1 MNGPVVVPRLVSW
14 DGTSIPHTNE
24 SPQAASGT
32 TSSEQVNTKD
42 YSAPAI
48 SRSKT
53 PLSTVAEQ
61 MSITLASS
69 EDDLTQSLA
78 TKQQD
83 VDRYIALGCLHFRD
97 SILPSHK
104 SQAHIE
110 WMELL
115 YHGLPEEVKAIIGN
129 ETSRLLEAHWIRL
142 FLRNFAPGTAPFQSS
157 VRVYLMPEDWGRR
170 SVDRNSKKLKAAL
183 RHLLKSIDISTKAWY
198 GDPNENEIH
207 YFDPWA
213 GAELSSLY
221 YLFNKL
227 PSPAPVQ
234 GEIRDR
240 YTRAAVNDLLESA
253 TVSGWDEYG
262 EQALPGLRT
271 RLYAYQAR
279 SASAMLQ
286 REAAPQ
292 LQLDPRLE
300 VRSSPDGKK
309 FYFGSRDGSFLQEP
323 RYYEITRGGILAE
336 TMGLGKTVICLAVIL
351 ASKYHLPKIP
361 AAYRPPP
368 PVRHRVGKLS
378 DMAASILGRYSVP
391 ARGFLEQSEMNGAGD
406 MTKYR
411 NALDRNI
418 PFYEIPAELSRIN
431 RSARLPPPRQLIISS
446 ATIVVVPRNLLHQWQ
461 SEIKKHV
468 LQGGLKVLV
477 LDTVTKRGSKVQSN
491 LYDDDNMQ
499 FRSELPVPTEL
510 MKFDV
515 ILFTRNRFEQE
526 IQDGQDDQGRRAVR
540 GVTRVCKCSYI
551 GASRVPDC
559 NCVDYDK
566 FYESP
571 LKKIH
576 WLRIIIDEG
585 HSFSSSLSNAVLVAK
600 QIEAERRWVVSGTP
614 AKNLV
619 GVEVDMATME
629 TEGDTALQREL
640 AIEQR
645 KSFNLD
651 PDNLKAAKAL
661 GVLASNFLMARPWC
675 DSSEGKLDWEEH
687 IYRHEHQYRKTY
699 SGFSSGFLRTLE
711 GLLVK
716 TRPEDVEKDI
726 ILPPMRHRAVFLK
739 PCWYDKM
746 TANLFVQVLRANAI
760 TSERTDVDYLF
771 HKNSVKERHALIR
784 NLRQSNF
791 TWTGFSL
798 LDVVAT
804 LETSS
809 KYLAKEGINCSIE
822 DSQALLESCQVI
834 SRLTT
839 SEGWKALSNAHEVGM
854 AVKDWPRESR
864 STFALGDA
872 AEPTMIGITQ
882 LIEGQLHVDGNI
894 LSHDP
899 AAGLEAVGCEAKA
912 KVAALAEAEG
922 RAQDSDKKSMAGS
935 PSNKAGVP
943 LSLIDGHQ
951 SPSSRRTLVTTG
963 PSFSQ
968 RQSENS
974 TNDTA
979 AGLAVV
985 TSSLRSKKRKLT
997 LADEAANLPTSSPLH
1012 DTQIVGTTS
1021 AKLSYLLD
1029 KVMQHQATEK
1039 IIIFYDGDD
1048 AAWYIAQCLELM
1060 YVNHRIY
1067 ARNLENTLRS
1077 EYVRLFAE
1085 DPDIRVLMI
1094 DVACGALG
1102 LNLNAA
1108 SIVLISNPI
1117 HRPNIEAQA
1126 IKRAHRIGQTKEVLV
1141 ETLVLEN
1148 TIEHAIFNRAKTMT
1162 RADHQEAKELE
1173 DDADIVEIIQNAQI
1187 LPVGEDEGEGLSSFA
1202 LLQTPQKVFGRPNRH
1217 KYHRFGGT
1225 GSKSVEKPSK
1235 KAKTS
1240 KGGANGAEE
1249 MVSVETGMTPE
1260 RESPETVISQVYKVV
1275 SGLGSSIFGSG

>member
-1 MNGPVVVPRLVSW
+1 MS
-14 DGTSIPHTNE
+14 SI
-24 SPQAASGT
+24 
-32 TSSEQVNTKD
+32 TSSEQVHTKD
-42 YSAPAI
+42 YPASVT

-53 PLSTVAEQ
+53 SLFAVAEQ
-61 MSITLASS
+61 MSITSASS
-69 EDDLTQSLA
+69 KDEPTQSLA

-83 VDRYIALGCLHFRD
+83 VDCYIALGCLHFQE
-97 SILPSHK
+97 SLLPSHK
-104 SQAHIE
+104 PQADTE

-115 YHGLPEEVKAIIGN
+115 YHELPEEVKAIIGN
-129 ETSRLLEAHWIRL
+129 EASRLLEAHWIRL
-142 FLRNFAPGTAPFQSS
+142 FLHNFAPGTTPFQSS
-157 VRVYLMPEDWGRR
+157 LRVYLMPEDWGRR
-170 SVDRNSKKLKAAL
+170 SIDRNSKKLKATL
-183 RHLLKSIDISTKAWY
+183 RQLLKSIDISTTAWY
-198 GDPNENEIH
+198 GDPDENQIR

-221 YLFNKL
+221 YMFNKL
-227 PSPAPVQ
+227 PSPAPVP
-234 GEIRDR
+234 GKIRDR

-253 TVSGWDEYG
+253 TVSGWEEYG

-300 VRSSPDGKK
+300 VRSSPDGRK
-309 FYFGSRDGSFLQEP
+309 FYFGSRDGSFLHEP
-323 RYYEITRGGILAE
+323 RYYETTRGGILAE

-368 PVRHRVGKLS
+368 PVRRRVGKLS

-406 MTKYR
+406 MTKFR
-411 NALDRNI
+411 NALDRNL
-418 PFYEIPAELSRIN
+418 PFYEISAELSRIN
-431 RSARLPPPRQLIISS
+431 RSSRIPPPRQLIISS
-446 ATIVVVPRNLLHQWQ
+446 STIVVVPRNLLHQWQ

-515 ILFTRNRFEQE
+515 LLFTRNRFEQE

-540 GVTRVCKCSYI
+540 GVTRVCKCPYI
-551 GASRVPDC
+551 GASRVPNC
-559 NCVDYDK
+559 NCVDYDE

-619 GVEVDMATME
+619 GVEVDIATME
-629 TEGDTALQREL
+629 TESDTALQREL

-699 SGFSSGFLRTLE
+699 SGFSSCFLRTLE
-711 GLLVK
+711 GLVVK
-716 TRPEDVEKDI
+716 TRPEDVERDI
-726 ILPPMRHRAVFLK
+726 ILPPMRHRVVFLK

-771 HKNSVKERHALIR
+771 HKNSAKERHALIR

-804 LETSS
+804 IETSS

-822 DSQALLESCQVI
+822 DSRALLESCQVV
-834 SRLTT
+834 SKLTT

-854 AVKDWPRESR
+854 AIKDWPRESR
-864 STFALGDA
+864 SSFALGDS
-872 AEPTMIGITQ
+872 AEPTMVGITQ

-894 LSHDP
+894 LSPDP
-899 AAGLEAVGCEAKA
+899 AVGLEAVGCEAKA
-912 KVAALAEAEG
+912 KVAAIAEAEG
-922 RAQDSDKKSMAGS
+922 RAQDSDKKTLADS
-935 PSNKAGVP
+935 PSKKAGVP

-951 SPSSRRTLVTTG
+951 SPTNRRTLVTAGT
-963 PSFSQ
+963 SSQ

-974 TNDTA
+974 SHDTA
-979 AGLAVV
+979 AGVAVV

-997 LADEAANLPTSSPLH
+997 LADETANLPTSSPLH

-1039 IIIFYDGDD
+1039 IIIFYDGDN

-1067 ARNLENTLRS
+1067 ARNLDNTLRS
-1077 EYVRLFAE
+1077 EYVRLFTE
-1085 DPDIRVLMI
+1085 DPDVRVLMI

-1108 SIVLISNPI
+1108 SIVLILNPI
-1117 HRPNIEAQA
+1117 NRPNIEAQA

-1148 TIEHAIFNRAKTMT
+1148 TIEHAIFSRAKKMT

-1173 DDADIVEIIQNAQI
+1173 DDAGIVEIIQNAQI
-1187 LPVGEDEGEGLSSFA
+1187 LPVEENEGEGLSSFA

-1235 KAKTS
+1235 KARIP
-1240 KGGANGAEE
+1240 KGGTNGAEE
-1249 MVSVETGMTPE
+1249 VVPMETGMAPERGPVETG
-1260 RESPETVISQVYKVV
+1260 ISQVHKVV
-1275 SGLGSSIFGSG
+1275 SGLTSSIFGSG

>member
-1 MNGPVVVPRLVSW
+1 
-14 DGTSIPHTNE
+14 
-24 SPQAASGT
+24 
-32 TSSEQVNTKD
+32 
-42 YSAPAI
+42 
-48 SRSKT
+48 
-53 PLSTVAEQ
+53 
-61 MSITLASS
+61 MSITPASS
-69 EDDLTQSLA
+69 KDGLIQSLA

-83 VDRYIALGCLHFRD
+83 VDCYIALGCLHFQE
-97 SILPSHK
+97 SLFPSHK
-104 SQAHIE
+104 SQADTE

-115 YHGLPEEVKAIIGN
+115 YHELPDEMKAIIGN
-129 ETSRLLEAHWIRL
+129 EASRLLEAHWIRL
-142 FLRNFAPGTAPFQSS
+142 FLHNFTPGTAHFQSS

-170 SVDRNSKKLKAAL
+170 SIDRNSKKLKAAL

-198 GDPNENEIH
+198 GDHDEKEIR
-207 YFDPWA
+207 YFDSWA
-213 GAELSSLY
+213 DAELSSLY

-227 PSPAPVQ
+227 PSPAPVP

-240 YTRAAVNDLLESA
+240 YTRAAINDLLESA
-253 TVSGWDEYG
+253 NVSGWEEYG

-286 REAAPQ
+286 KEAAPQ

-309 FYFGSRDGSFLQEP
+309 FYFGSRDGSFLHEP
-323 RYYEITRGGILAE
+323 RYYETTRGGILAE

-368 PVRHRVGKLS
+368 PVRHRIGKLS
-378 DMAASILGRYSVP
+378 DIAASILGRYSVP
-391 ARGFLEQSEMNGAGD
+391 ARSFLEQSETNGAGD

-431 RSARLPPPRQLIISS
+431 RNTRIPPPRQLIISS
-446 ATIVVVPRNLLHQWQ
+446 GTIVVVPRNLLHQWQ

-477 LDTVTKRGSKVQSN
+477 LDTVTKRGSKLQSN

-499 FRSELPVPTEL
+499 FQSELPVPTEL

-515 ILFTRNRFEQE
+515 LLFTRNRFEQE

-540 GVTRVCKCSYI
+540 GVTQACKCPYI
-551 GASRVPDC
+551 GASRISNC

-619 GVEVDMATME
+619 GVEVDMATMDVE
-629 TEGDTALQREL
+629 SDAALQREL

-675 DSSEGKLDWEEH
+675 DSFEGKLDWEEH

-699 SGFSSGFLRTLE
+699 SGFSSCFSRTLE
-711 GLLVK
+711 GLVVK
-716 TRPEDVEKDI
+716 TRPEDVERDI
-726 ILPPMRHRAVFLK
+726 ILPPMRHRVVFLK

-798 LDVVAT
+798 LDVIAT
-804 LETSS
+804 IETSS
-809 KYLAKEGINCSIE
+809 KYLAKDGINCSIE
-822 DSQALLESCQVI
+822 DSRALLESCQVV
-834 SRLTT
+834 SKLTT

-864 STFALGDA
+864 STFALGDL

-899 AAGLEAVGCEAKA
+899 AVGLEAVGCEAKTNVSA
-912 KVAALAEAEG
+912 MAEMEG
-922 RAQDSDKKSMAGS
+922 RAQDSDKKTNADS

-951 SPSSRRTLVTTG
+951 SPTTRRTLVTAG
-963 PSFSQ
+963 QSSSQ
-968 RQSENS
+968 RQPENS
-974 TNDTA
+974 SHDTA
-979 AGLAVV
+979 AGVAVA

-997 LADEAANLPTSSPLH
+997 LADETANLPTSSPLH

-1039 IIIFYDGDD
+1039 IIIFYDGDN

-1067 ARNLENTLRS
+1067 ARTLNNTLRS
-1077 EYVRLFAE
+1077 EYVRLFTE
-1085 DPDIRVLMI
+1085 DPDVRVLMI

-1108 SIVLISNPI
+1108 SIVLILNPI
-1117 HRPNIEAQA
+1117 NRPNIEAQA

-1148 TIEHAIFNRAKTMT
+1148 TIEHAIFNRAKKMT

-1173 DDADIVEIIQNAQI
+1173 DDAGIVEIIQNAQI
-1187 LPVGEDEGEGLSSFA
+1187 LPVEEDEGEGLSSFA

-1217 KYHRFGGT
+1217 KYHRFGST

-1235 KAKTS
+1235 KARIP
-1240 KGGANGAEE
+1240 KGVTNSPEE
-1249 MVSVETGMTPE
+1249 VVPMETAMTPE
-1260 RESPETVISQVYKVV
+1260 RGPVETVPSQLYKVV

>member
-1 MNGPVVVPRLVSW
+1 MFEISEPFVVPRLPSW
-14 DGTSIPHTNE
+14 DGTSIPRTNE
-24 SPQAASGT
+24 SPRAAPGT
-32 TSSEQVNTKD
+32 TTKQ
-42 YSAPAI
+42 I
-48 SRSKT
+48 
-53 PLSTVAEQ
+53 
-61 MSITLASS
+61 SITSASLK
-69 EDDLTQSLA
+69 DDLTQSLA
-78 TKQQD
+78 AKRQD
-83 VDRYIALGCLHFRD
+83 IDRYIALGCLHFQK
-97 SILPSHK
+97 SLLPSHE
-104 SQAHIE
+104 SQADTK

-115 YHGLPEEVKAIIGN
+115 YHELPEEVKSIIGD
-129 ETSRLLEAHWIRL
+129 EASRLLEAHWIRL
-142 FLRNFAPGTAPFQSS
+142 FLHNFAPGTAPFQSS

-170 SVDRNSKKLKAAL
+170 SIDRNSKKLKATL
-183 RHLLKSIDISTKAWY
+183 RQLLKSIDISTKAWH
-198 GDPNENEIH
+198 GDPDEKETH

-213 GAELSSLY
+213 EAELSSLY

-227 PSPAPVQ
+227 PSPSPDP
-234 GEIRDR
+234 GEIKDR

-253 TVSGWDEYG
+253 TASGWEEYG
-262 EQALPGLRT
+262 EQSLPGLRT

-300 VRSSPDGKK
+300 VRSSPDGRK
-309 FYFGSRDGSFLQEP
+309 FYFGSRDGSFLHEP
-323 RYYEITRGGILAE
+323 RYYETTRGGILAE

-351 ASKYHLPKIP
+351 ASKHHLPKIP
-361 AAYRPPP
+361 VAYRPPP
-368 PVRHRVGKLS
+368 PVRRHVGTLS
-378 DMAASILGRYSVP
+378 DVAASILGRYSVP
-391 ARGFLEQSEMNGAGD
+391 ARGFLEQSETNGAGD

-431 RSARLPPPRQLIISS
+431 RSVRIPLSRQLIISS
-446 ATIVVVPRNLLHQWQ
+446 GTIVVVPRNLLHQWQ

-468 LQGGLKVLV
+468 LQGGLRVLV

-491 LYDDDNMQ
+491 LYDNDNMQ

-515 ILFTRNRFEQE
+515 LLFTRNRFEQE

-540 GVTRVCKCSYI
+540 GVTRACNCPYI
-551 GASRVPDC
+551 GASRIPDC

-571 LKKIH
+571 LKKVH

-629 TEGDTALQREL
+629 TESDTGLQREL

-687 IYRHEHQYRKTY
+687 IYRHEHRYRKTY
-699 SGFSSGFLRTLE
+699 SGFSSCFLRTLE
-711 GLLVK
+711 GLVVK
-716 TRPEDVEKDI
+716 TRPEDVERDI
-726 ILPPMRHRAVFLK
+726 ILPPMRHRIVFLK

-784 NLRQSNF
+784 NLRQSYF

-798 LDVVAT
+798 LDIIAT
-804 LETSS
+804 IETSS
-809 KYLAKEGINCSIE
+809 KYLAKEGINCSIK
-822 DSQALLESCQVI
+822 DSRALLESCQVV
-834 SRLTT
+834 SKLTT
-839 SEGWKALSNAHEVGM
+839 SEGWKALSNAHEVGI
-854 AVKDWPRESR
+854 AVKDWPKESR
-864 STFALGDA
+864 STFALGDS

-882 LIEGQLHVDGNI
+882 LIEGQLHVDGNL

-899 AAGLEAVGCEAKA
+899 AVGLEAVGCEAKA
-912 KVAALAEAEG
+912 KVVAMAEAEG
-922 RAQDSDKKSMAGS
+922 RDQDSDEKIMADS

-951 SPSSRRTLVTTG
+951 SPTSRRNLVTAGTL
-963 PSFSQ
+963 SSQ

-974 TNDTA
+974 SHDNASGVT
-979 AGLAVV
+979 VV

-997 LADEAANLPTSSPLH
+997 LADETANLPTSSPLH
-1012 DTQIVGTTS
+1012 DTHIVGTTS

-1039 IIIFYDGDD
+1039 IIIFYDGDN

-1067 ARNLENTLRS
+1067 ARNLDNTLRS
-1077 EYVRLFAE
+1077 EYVRLFTE
-1085 DPDIRVLMI
+1085 DPDVRVLMI

-1108 SIVLISNPI
+1108 SIVLILNPI
-1117 HRPNIEAQA
+1117 NRPNIEAQA

-1148 TIEHAIFNRAKTMT
+1148 TIEHSIFNRAKKMT

-1173 DDADIVEIIQNAQI
+1173 DDVGIVEIIQNAQI
-1187 LPVGEDEGEGLSSFA
+1187 LPVEEDEGEGLSSFA

-1235 KAKTS
+1235 KARIPKSGMNSAKEVVPT
-1240 KGGANGAEE
+1240 
-1249 MVSVETGMTPE
+1249 ETKMPPE
-1260 RESPETVISQVYKVV
+1260 REPAETVFPQVYKVV
-1275 SGLGSSIFGSG
+1275 SGLGSSMFGSG